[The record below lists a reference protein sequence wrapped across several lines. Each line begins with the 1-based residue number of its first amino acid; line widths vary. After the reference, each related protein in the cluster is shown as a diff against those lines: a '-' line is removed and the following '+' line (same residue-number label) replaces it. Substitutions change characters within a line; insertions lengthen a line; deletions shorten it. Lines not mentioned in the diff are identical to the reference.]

1 MDKLLDIMGTCQG
14 ILDYKKERNRREVV
28 KLVCKII
35 TIQSLLRTEL
45 TRLSRLNYTHS
56 FG

>member
-1 MDKLLDIMGTCQG
+1 MEKMLDIMGTCQS
-14 ILDYKKERNRREVV
+14 IWDYKKERNRREVV
-28 KLVCKII
+28 KLVCKRI